1 MTETEREAR
10 HKLILLLH
18 KEGLTNIEIADR
30 IGCNKCMV
38 DNVINAF
45 QQNKRN
51 KKKNKNKH
59 DFDIRYLILIFA
71 LGLALC
77 DIYLVFIWEP

>member
-51 KKKNKNKH
+51 EKKNKH